1 MIIGIPR
8 ESYAG
13 ETRVAATPATVANII
28 KLGYTVLVE
37 SGAGVASSFAD
48 AAYVEAG
55 ATVGS
60 TQEALSADVVLK
72 VNAPD
77 DGEIAALRDG
87 ATLVSLIS
95 PALKPELVEKLSAR
109 PITVLA
115 MDAVP
120 RISRAQSLDVLSS
133 MANIAGYRAVV
144 EAAHTFGRFF
154 TGQVTAAGKVPPAKV
169 LVVGAGVA
177 GLAAIGAAGSLGAI
191 VKATDPR
198 PEVADQVKSLGGE
211 YVSVDPNAGEVSAT
225 GYAKEMGEDY
235 KAREAELYAEL
246 AADVDIIIT
255 TALIPGRPAPRIITA
270 EMVASMKPGSVIVDM
285 AASNGG
291 NVEGTVKDQA
301 VVTDNGVTIIG
312 YTDLAGRLPATASQ
326 LYGTNLV
333 NLLKLLTPAKD
344 GRLTIDFDDVVQ
356 RSVTVV
362 RDGQTTWPPPPV
374 QVSAAPA
381 AAAAAAP
388 VEKPAPKA
396 PMSAQRRLGLT
407 FAAAAALFALI
418 AISPAAL
425 QVHLVVF
432 ALAIVIGYYVISGVH
447 HALHTPLM
455 SVTNAISGIIVVGAL
470 LQIGT
475 GDLAITVL
483 ATVAILLAS
492 INVFGGFAV
501 TRRML
506 AMFSRS

>member
-1 MIIGIPR
+1 MQIGIPR
-8 ESYAG
+8 ESHAG
-13 ETRVAATPATVANII
+13 ETRVAATPQTVGALL
-28 KLGYTVLVE
+28 KLGYSVVVE
-37 SGAGVASSFAD
+37 SGAGDASSFSD

-55 ATVGS
+55 ADVGDPWAA
-60 TQEALSADVVLK
+60 QVVLK
-72 VNAPD
+72 VNAPND
-77 DGEIAALRDG
+77 AEIAALADH

-95 PALKPELVEKLSAR
+95 PALNPELVEKLSTR

-120 RISRAQSLDVLSS
+120 RISRAQSMDVLSS

-144 EAAHTFGRFF
+144 ESAHAFGRFF

-177 GLAAIGAAGSLGAI
+177 GLAAIGAAGSMGAI
-191 VKATDPR
+191 VRATDPR

-211 YVSVDPNAGEVSAT
+211 YLYVDKEAAEVSAT
-225 GYAKEMGEDY
+225 GYAKEMGDDY
-235 KAREAELYAEL
+235 KVREAALYAEQ
-246 AADVDIIIT
+246 AGDVDIIIT
-255 TALIPGRPAPRIITA
+255 TALIPGRPAPRIISA

-285 AASNGG
+285 AAANGG

-301 VVTDNGVTIIG
+301 IVTDNGVTIIG

-333 NLLKLLTPAKD
+333 NLLKLLTPEKD
-344 GRLTIDFDDVVQ
+344 GQLVLNFDDVVQ

-362 RDGQTTWPPPPV
+362 REGETTWPPPPV

-388 VEKPAPKA
+388 VQAKPVKE
-396 PMSAQRRLGLT
+396 PMTASRRLGIT
-407 FAAAAALFALI
+407 FTAAAVLFVLI
-418 AISPAAL
+418 ALSPAAL
-425 QVHLVVF
+425 QVHLTVF
-432 ALAIVIGYYVISGVH
+432 ALAIVIGYYVIGHVH

-470 LQIGT
+470 LQIGH
-475 GDLAITVL
+475 GDVVVTSL